1 MSFAKELY
9 KKDDILQKRPMISR
23 SLPIVATPH
32 ERNHEYERNQVHRF
46 KEKTQRDDRD
56 FLIKQI
62 SVISLSFTE
71 TKWNKEIRVLSLFLF
86 RDESTLHISEA
97 CCAYKRVTTHMWM
110 SHVAHMNESRHTY
123 EWVTSHLWMSHV
135 AHMNESWPKC
145 EWVMSHIWLVTHTGP
160 NTLLWHVWGGN
171 NS

>member
-56 FLIKQI
+56 FLMKEIKI
-62 SVISLSFTE
+62 LFVFYKE
-71 TKWNKEIRVLSLFLF
+71 TK
-86 RDESTLHISEA
+86 
-97 CCAYKRVTTHMWM
+97 
-110 SHVAHMNESRHTY
+110 
-123 EWVTSHLWMSHV
+123 
-135 AHMNESWPKC
+135 
-145 EWVMSHIWLVTHTGP
+145 
-160 NTLLWHVWGGN
+160 
-171 NS
+171 